1 MPLIELATVRL
12 HPSLSSS
19 TSPLPSSFSELWT
32 KCLDIAS
39 SASGIPFQLYHSSS
53 PSTSTSS
60 DAQLFYLLGGW
71 QTADDHIAFLSHPK
85 AVDLAKAIGQ
95 FMTVDIVRHIDGD
108 IAALLG
114 GAEAAATTSNRPQRL
129 VVTTYKVPS
138 ASASANIDSS
148 TWKEQWEKKTKDGA
162 NAGGGG
168 WDESAAVQK
177 QHQAFKQMGQGTNSA
192 SAFGGNDSSSSGM
205 KTWVWIEDA
214 TRKKVDSSNS
224 RPLENASTVEAESV
238 EIEYFVG

>member
-19 TSPLPSSFSELWT
+19 PSPLPSSFSELWT

-53 PSTSTSS
+53 PSPSTSTSTSS

-71 QTADDHIAFLSHPK
+71 QTADDHIAFLSTPK

-95 FMTVDIVRHIDGD
+95 FMTVDIVRHVDGD

-114 GAEAAATTSNRPQRL
+114 GAGATPSNRPQRL

-138 ASASANIDSS
+138 ANIDSS
-148 TWKEQWEKKTKDGA
+148 TWKEHWEKKTKDGA
-162 NAGGGG
+162 GAGG

-177 QHQAFKQMGQGTNSA
+177 QHQAFKQMGQVTNSA
-192 SAFGGNDSSSSGM
+192 SAFGGNDSSSDM

-214 TRKKVDSSNS
+214 TRKQVDSSDS
-224 RPLENASTVEAESV
+224 RLLENASKVEADSV
-238 EIEYFVG
+238 EIEYFIG

>member
-1 MPLIELATVRL
+1 MPLIELATVGL

-19 TSPLPSSFSELWT
+19 PSPLPSSFSELWT

-53 PSTSTSS
+53 SAAAS
-60 DAQLFYLLGGW
+60 DGAQIFYLLGGW
-71 QTADDHIAFLSHPK
+71 QTTDDHIAFLSTPQ

-114 GAEAAATTSNRPQRL
+114 GAGADTSDRPQRL
-129 VVTTYKVPS
+129 VVTTYKVPT
-138 ASASANIDSS
+138 ASANIDSS
-148 TWKEQWEKKTKDGA
+148 TWKGHWEKKTKDGA
-162 NAGGGG
+162 GAGG

-177 QHQAFKQMGQGTNSA
+177 QHQAFKQMGQVTNSA
-192 SAFGGNDSSSSGM
+192 SAFGGNDSSSDM

-214 TRKKVDSSNS
+214 TRKQVDSSDS
-224 RPLENASTVEAESV
+224 RLLENASKVEADSV
-238 EIEYFVG
+238 EIEYFIG